1 MAAKAAKVKRFRS
14 VRLLLGVCNRKKKSG
29 LQLSGDSPC
38 PVTMSENFENVSII
52 KKANVYF
59 GGQVTSRT
67 VIFAD
72 GSKKTL
78 GFMQAGDYEF
88 GTEAAELMEMLGGE
102 MDVKLDGSEEWNAYG
117 EGTSFNVP
125 ANSKFSLKV
134 KEGGADYCCTYL
146 S

>member
-1 MAAKAAKVKRFRS
+1 MWTDSEEIRIANFKGCAITFR
-14 VRLLLGVCNRKKKSG
+14 
-29 LQLSGDSPC
+29 
-38 PVTMSENFENVSII
+38 MSENFENVSII

-67 VIFAD
+67 VVFAD
-72 GSKKTL
+72 GSRKTL
-78 GFMQAGDYEF
+78 GFMQMGDYEF

-102 MDVKLDGSEEWNAYG
+102 MEVKLAGSDEWKTYG

-125 ANSKFSLKV
+125 GNSKFSLKV

-146 S
+146 D

>member
-1 MAAKAAKVKRFRS
+1 
-14 VRLLLGVCNRKKKSG
+14 
-29 LQLSGDSPC
+29 
-38 PVTMSENFENVSII
+38 MSDTFENVTIV

-67 VIFAD
+67 VQFAD

-88 GTEAAELMEMLGGE
+88 GTEAAELMEMLGGS
-102 MDVKLDGSEEWNAYG
+102 MDVKLDGSDEWKTYSAG
-117 EGTSFNVP
+117 QSFNVP
-125 ANSKFSLKV
+125 GNSKFSLKV
-134 KEGGADYCCTYL
+134 AEGGADYCCSYL

>member
-1 MAAKAAKVKRFRS
+1 
-14 VRLLLGVCNRKKKSG
+14 
-29 LQLSGDSPC
+29 
-38 PVTMSENFENVSII
+38 MSETFENVSVI

-67 VIFAD
+67 VVFAD

-88 GTEAAELMEMLGGE
+88 GTEAPELMEMLGGE
-102 MDVKLDGSEEWNAYG
+102 MDVQLAGSDEWVTYKEG
-117 EGTSFNVP
+117 ESFNVP
-125 ANSKFSLKV
+125 GDSKFALKV
-134 KEGGADYCCTYL
+134 KEGGADYCCAYL

>member
-1 MAAKAAKVKRFRS
+1 
-14 VRLLLGVCNRKKKSG
+14 
-29 LQLSGDSPC
+29 
-38 PVTMSENFENVSII
+38 MSESFENVTAI

-67 VIFAD
+67 VLFAD
-72 GSKKTL
+72 GTKKTL

-88 GTEAAELMEMLGGE
+88 GTEAAEVMEMLGGS
-102 MDVKLDGSEEWNAYG
+102 MDVKLEGDDSFTTYSEG
-117 EGTSFNVP
+117 QSFNVP

-134 KEGGADYCCTYL
+134 PDGGADYCCSYL

>member
-1 MAAKAAKVKRFRS
+1 M
-14 VRLLLGVCNRKKKSG
+14 RLRLGDFCSFVLGMS
-29 LQLSGDSPC
+29 DS
-38 PVTMSENFENVSII
+38 FENVTAI

-67 VIFAD
+67 VVFAD

-88 GTEAAELMEMLGGE
+88 GTEAPELMEMLGGS
-102 MDVKLDGSEEWNAYG
+102 MDVKLEGEDSFTTYSEG
-117 EGTSFNVP
+117 QSFNVP
-125 ANSKFSLKV
+125 GNSKFALKV
-134 KEGGADYCCTYL
+134 AEGGADYCCSYL